1 MPENEVKPE
10 SAVTDVPAQTAEVT
24 TPPPSEAEAPAQE
37 TPPPAPERVS
47 EQAAEGQQPA
57 VTPAAPEVPKVKVDI
72 PPPEP
77 KKEFRPRPRPQ
88 QQQDRPR
95 SRNPEDI
102 AAFIAKK
109 NAEHMEI
116 LENAGYQP
124 VAVNVIVN
132 GFATK
137 ESGYEK
143 VKSRDHLMLM
153 LETVADALRYGID
166 YFTIN
171 EASVLDSL
179 LNAALAELLAV
190 DGLLT
195 LGPDEGYAKV
205 MSVFDTVW
213 KRKER
218 IMGDNVETFA
228 TLKRMLLRAI
238 NAQHKEGFAGRARYL
253 LECIIFVRANQVE
266 VFAGMFHTD
275 RIQAPGYVL
284 RKLGIGNNEPK
295 PCPKCGKPMKYW
307 RYKHRFVCSDPMCEN
322 WEDATPP
329 WARNRDGEGGEP
341 AAAPE
346 RISKKHRGGY
356 DSGKPISTESGAER
370 FKKRFQKKQFTP
382 EQKANFEKKKAERAA
397 MEAMA
402 RENNEKIAKGQQD
415 QWAALDK
422 LKLGDGNG
430 EQAAPAAEAPAP
442 EPAGDQLPPPPAEI
456 PASTSAGEPDVPTT
470 SSASGNPPDGVQ
482 VGS

>member
-10 SAVTDVPAQTAEVT
+10 SAVTDTPAQTAEVT
-24 TPPPSEAEAPAQE
+24 TQPPTPEAPAQETNQE

-47 EQAAEGQQPA
+47 EEPKENPQ
-57 VTPAAPEVPKVKVDI
+57 VEVPKVTVKVDI

-88 QQQDRPR
+88 AQQDRPH

-124 VAVNVIVN
+124 VAAKVIIN
-132 GFATK
+132 GIASK
-137 ESGYEK
+137 ETGYEK
-143 VKSRDHLMLM
+143 VRSRDHLMLM

-179 LNAALAELLAV
+179 LNAALAELLSV
-190 DGLLT
+190 DGLLN

-205 MSVFDTVW
+205 MSVFDIVW

-228 TLKRMLLRAI
+228 ALKRMLLRAI
-238 NAQHKEGFAGRARYL
+238 NAQHKEGFAARARYL

-266 VFAGMFHTD
+266 IFAGMFHTE
-275 RIQAPGYVL
+275 RLPAPGHVL
-284 RKLGIGNNEPK
+284 RKLGIGNEPK

-307 RYKHRFVCSDPMCEN
+307 RYKHRFVCADPMCEN
-322 WEDATPP
+322 WEDTTPP
-329 WARNRDGEGGEP
+329 WFRKGENGEP

-356 DSGKPISTESGAER
+356 DSGKPIATESGTDR

-382 EQKANFEKKKAERAA
+382 EQKAAFEKKKAERAA
-397 MEAMA
+397 MAEMT
-402 RENNEKIAKGQQD
+402 RSNNEKIAKGNQD
-415 QWAALDK
+415 TWAALDK
-422 LKLGDGNG
+422 LKLPENGNG
-430 EQAAPAAEAPAP
+430 EPAAPAAETPAP
-442 EPAGDQLPPPPAEI
+442 EPAGEQLPPPPEEI
-456 PASTSAGEPDVPTT
+456 PVTPTAGEPDVQTT
-470 SSASGNPPDGVQ
+470 SSGNPPDGSAAQ
-482 VGS
+482 